1 MSSTGCKTDLVGP
14 FRRPRNAQ
22 ILAADQLL
30 QGSLRLLVA
39 AVLVDMDKVKV

>member
-1 MSSTGCKTDLVGP
+1 MISTERTTDLVGR

-30 QGSLRLLVA
+30 QGSLRPIVA
-39 AVLVDMDKVKV
+39 AVLADMDKVKV